1 MEPIPTTSRF
11 YLWNYRE
18 QCRPVLVGKILR
30 GTKRWVFQHY
40 SVENACIF
48 LTTKAFHSLIS
59 VIETPPGLW
68 GWYGIDLNDHVPVD
82 VGYGAWDAVDRRRVD
97 FALSEGTQ
105 GVGWGYC
112 SPEYPLM
119 SIE

>member
-1 MEPIPTTSRF
+1 MFHTLTS
-11 YLWNYRE
+11 
-18 QCRPVLVGKILR
+18 I
-30 GTKRWVFQHY
+30 
-40 SVENACIF
+40 
-48 LTTKAFHSLIS
+48 
-59 VIETPPGLW
+59 IETPPELW

-82 VGYGAWDAVDRRRVD
+82 VGYGAWDAVDRCRVD

-119 SIE
+119 SIEYNSSHFRKLQKNHVVPGLYFLDLMPISHRLHTCCITEPQGCLIRRMV